1 MLIIQQSIPK
11 LNPIDMELIPISKS
25 LQKYSNHNRYVQM
38 GPMFEDLD
46 LWIFPSTFPIVHM

>member
-1 MLIIQQSIPK
+1 MLIIQQIIPK
-11 LNPIDMELIPISKS
+11 LNPLDMELIPISKS

-46 LWIFPSTFPIVHM
+46 L